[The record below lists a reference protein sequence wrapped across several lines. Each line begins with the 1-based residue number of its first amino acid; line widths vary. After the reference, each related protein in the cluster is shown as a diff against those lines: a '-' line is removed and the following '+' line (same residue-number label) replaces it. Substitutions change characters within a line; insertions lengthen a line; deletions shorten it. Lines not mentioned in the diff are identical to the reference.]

1 MKIKKNVKSR
11 LLFTVL
17 SFVSINIIKGSVATN
32 RHDISVEKKSSTKSI
47 SKKKELAKRLLIG
60 ISIIAAMYYINTFD
74 FNAIFKPIFYHMNDV
89 IEWDESIA
97 QKRRIGRKMR
107 EIQEKWYAR
116 FLLVGYGASQ
126 LFLDE
131 SYY

>member
-47 SKKKELAKRLLIG
+47 SKKELAKRLLIG
-60 ISIIAAMYYINTFD
+60 ISIIAAMYYMHAFGFD
-74 FNAIFKPIFYHMNDV
+74 AIFKPIFYRMNDV
-89 IEWDESIA
+89 IEWDKELAS
-97 QKRRIGRKMR
+97 KRRVTRRIR
-107 EIQEKWYAR
+107 EWQEKWYFR
-116 FLLVGYGASQ
+116 LLPFLASKEEIKSALQ
-126 LFLDE
+126 
-131 SYY
+131 SY